1 MAQGTE
7 EEDGEEDEDDLSN
20 LRLNDLLAPLQCVI
34 CCENATAMYTCANGH
49 RVCTE
54 CLMHHASVEST
65 PRVPCAICRDACSW
79 NRDLTAKAVMLAIEQ
94 GLGGVP
100 FARCDNAGCRRRIGV
115 EEIDAHRMHCPF
127 RQVMCPNERCQEHV
141 SAAHLTRHLRQHSE
155 TLVMREGQSLT
166 AVVFAFN
173 LDCAIVLEGADH
185 EALAV
190 FHMHTNGIH
199 GTPGVYELEQGV
211 VRACCLHSHDAN
223 AAWDVRVTNVDAT
236 GAFDDVET
244 FRAPIE
250 HRKATRDCRPL
261 AHPSVRYK
269 CDLRHVY
276 AAPFVHLGDDDAA
289 SLEWLRRNRSVQRT
303 LAHVTSTS
311 GFDPHAGAMRAAM
324 NVPIL
329 VLRIMFARM

>member
-1 MAQGTE
+1 MRRGEQASSSAIAMSSSPSLSPLSPPALRCMVAQETE

-20 LRLNDLLAPLQCVI
+20 LRLDDLLAPLQCVI
-34 CCENATAMYTCANGH
+34 CRENATAMYTCVNGH

-65 PRVPCAICRDACSW
+65 PRVPCAICRDAFSW
-79 NRDLTAKAVMLAIEQ
+79 NRDMTAKAVMLAIEQ
-94 GLGGVP
+94 GLGGAP

-115 EEIDAHRMHCPF
+115 EELDAHRMHCPF

-141 SAAHLTRHLRQHSE
+141 AAAHLTRHLRQHSE

-190 FHMHTNGIH
+190 FHLHTNGIH

-223 AAWDVRVTNVDAT
+223 AAWDVRVTNVDAA

-244 FRAPIE
+244 FRAPVE
-250 HRKATRDCRPL
+250 PARPRATAGRSRTL
-261 AHPSVRYK
+261 GALQV
-269 CDLRHVY
+269 DLR
-276 AAPFVHLGDDDAA
+276 PCTP
-289 SLEWLRRNRSVQRT
+289 RRS
-303 LAHVTSTS
+303 STS
-311 GFDPHAGAMRAAM
+311 ATTPPHRSSGCIATAACSG
-324 NVPIL
+324 
-329 VLRIMFARM
+329 R